1 MYTLECIEDRMEIQ
15 RCQNA
20 LVKRLTEAL
29 PSEKMLKL
37 GHQGDYI
44 ENQVHFKKR
53 DGLWFSWKSLEE
65 AGVPRYW
72 NGFGISLK
80 SGSADIVVEI
90 NPPLEGVKGQ
100 VAGLFAKD
108 PQGWRYLIHRGR
120 IGGGRK
126 GVGLN
131 AFWEWYRGSG
141 VNILTKSNHSFEAL
155 YVCCVDSR
163 DAVDNV
169 YRFVREVKQFKDE
182 VKEGSNSRVPGQ
194 GLPQTLSYNPEFF
207 GRKRGGARRIS
218 DHFSWHGRVVDALY
232 QSLAQ
237 EYGAYQIFN
246 TREID
251 LGVHGPNE
259 PVAIYEVKT
268 TCSSQS
274 IYTGIGQLFF
284 HTSGLEA
291 SRKVLVVPRSELGD
305 EIRNIIES
313 MGIKVLSYR
322 FARNR
327 VQFEG

>member
-15 RCQNA
+15 HCQNV
-20 LVKRLTEAL
+20 LVERLTEAL
-29 PSEKMLKL
+29 PSEETLKL

-44 ENQVHFKKR
+44 ENRVHFRER

-65 AGVPRYW
+65 VGVPRYW

-90 NPPLEGVKGQ
+90 NPPLEGVTGQ

-108 PQGWRYLIHRGR
+108 PQGRRYLIHRGR
-120 IGGGRK
+120 LGGGRR

-131 AFWEWYRGSG
+131 AFWEWYRGAS
-141 VNILTKSNHSFEAL
+141 VNILTKSNNSFEAL

-163 DAVDNV
+163 DAVENV

-182 VKEGSNSRVPGQ
+182 VREGSHSRVPGQ
-194 GLPQTLSYNPEFF
+194 GLPQTLLYNPEFF
-207 GRKRGGARRIS
+207 GRKRGGLRKIS

-232 QSLAQ
+232 KSLA
-237 EYGAYQIFN
+237 EVNGDDQIFN

-251 LGVHGPNE
+251 IGVHGFKE
-259 PVAIYEVKT
+259 PKTIYEIKT
-268 TCSSQS
+268 NCSSQS

-291 SRKVLVVPRSELGD
+291 PKKVLVLPRSELGD

-313 MGIKVLSYR
+313 MGIEVLSYR
-322 FARNR
+322 FARNS